1 MTGPSSHAQ
10 PETETKALA
19 ENLAIVGSGA
29 IACGLAATAA
39 HHGPVLLLARS
50 QDSAERAKQ
59 TVQRTL
65 TRLGAEIDPDHV
77 QIFTDPQ
84 ALAEASFVVE
94 AVIEDHDIKAGV
106 LAELDPLLAPD
117 AILAST
123 TSSLSIER
131 LAAESGRPG
140 RFVGLHVFNPVTKM
154 QLVELIFPVAASA
167 EVRER
172 ALALCGAFEKT
183 PVEVPDVPGFV
194 VNRLLFP
201 YLFNAVRLLEQT
213 DMDPSAI
220 DTCMKLGAGHPMG
233 PLALLD
239 LVGLDVSAAIGQT
252 IGEPIPD
259 RVTQLVAQGAL
270 GRKAGHGFHSY

>member
-1 MTGPSSHAQ
+1 MNES
-10 PETETKALA
+10 
-19 ENLAIVGSGA
+19 LAIVGSGA

-50 QDSAERAKQ
+50 DSSAERAKQ
-59 TVQRTL
+59 TVEKTL
-65 TRLGAEIDPDHV
+65 SRLGAEIDPEHV
-77 QIFTDPQ
+77 QVVTDRG
-84 ALAEASFVVE
+84 ALTGADFVVE
-94 AVIEDHDIKAGV
+94 AVVEDHDVKASLLSELDGV
-106 LAELDPLLAPD
+106 LAAH

-131 LAAESGRPG
+131 LARESGREE

-154 QLVELIFPVAASA
+154 KLIELIFPAAASA
-167 EVRER
+167 DTRRR
-172 ALALCGAFEKT
+172 ALELCETFEKT

-201 YLFNAVRLLEQT
+201 YLFAAVRLLEQT
-213 DMDPSAI
+213 GIDPASV

-239 LVGLDVSAAIGQT
+239 LVGLDVSKAIGET
-252 IGEPIPD
+252 IGEPVPD
-259 RVTQLVAQGAL
+259 RIEQLIGEGAL
-270 GRKAGHGFHSY
+270 GRKTGRGFHTY